1 MFTLV
6 MCKKNAIFAN
16 IDKNTDMT
24 TENTPIEE
32 TKTEEPIVDN
42 SVKEEET
49 PVATPAEDYVISVN
63 NADVYQDKNLILNK
77 VSLHI
82 RNGELVYLVGKTG
95 SGKSN
100 LLKLLYCDVP
110 VVNGEVKVA
119 DFDLYKIKSR
129 NIQKLRRQLGI
140 VFQDFQ
146 LLQDRNVYENLK
158 FITKVTGW
166 KDKTARDERINEV
179 LTMVG
184 LETKGFKMPHQLSGG
199 EQQRV
204 CIARALVNSPK
215 IILADEPTGNLDPET
230 SYDIFALLRD
240 IAHAGTSV
248 LIATHDYLIIN
259 QIPSRVIKIENGK
272 VIE

>member
-1 MFTLV
+1 M
-6 MCKKNAIFAN
+6 
-16 IDKNTDMT
+16 
-24 TENTPIEE
+24 TENNTPV
-32 TKTEEPIVDN
+32 EEPTPKEQEVENIVN
-42 SVKEEET
+42 KEET
-49 PVATPAEDYVISVN
+49 PATPAADYVISVN
-63 NADVYQDKNLILNK
+63 EADIYQGKNLILNK

-82 RNGELVYLVGKTG
+82 SNGELVYLVGKTG

-119 DFDLYKIKSR
+119 GFDLYKIKSR
-129 NIQKLRRQLGI
+129 NIQKLRRELGI

-158 FITKVTGW
+158 FITRVTGW

-204 CIARALVNSPK
+204 CIARALVNNPK

-272 VIE
+272 VFE

>member
-166 KDKTARDERINEV
+166 KDKTA
-179 LTMVG
+179 
-184 LETKGFKMPHQLSGG
+184 H
-199 EQQRV
+199 
-204 CIARALVNSPK
+204 
-215 IILADEPTGNLDPET
+215 
-230 SYDIFALLRD
+230 
-240 IAHAGTSV
+240 
-248 LIATHDYLIIN
+248 YL
-259 QIPSRVIKIENGK
+259 
-272 VIE
+272 